1 MRGAIHRPGFAVAVL
16 LSLASGIGA
25 ITAVITLV
33 DTVLVRPLPYPGAD
47 RVLGAWFQSPN
58 FPGGLD
64 RVRQSKTTYQYIRER
79 SEAFESFALA
89 EQKTVTVDDGTQ
101 STRIPAAVVT
111 ADIFSVLQVAPAV
124 GRAFVADDNRPGGAP
139 TVILGHDYWAEQF
152 GRSADAVGKTIT
164 IDGVSRQ
171 IVGVLPQGARFP
183 LDETRLWMPLEVDAA
198 EVTRDFIFTGYGRLR
213 EGASLEAATTDFQRL
228 IGLLPDAYPSIFPR
242 QLLERLQLSP
252 LFVPLQQELVGDVRR
267 PLLLTLLAVLIVLLI
282 VVANVLTLFLVR
294 NESKFHDVA
303 IRIAIGAGP
312 GRLARALITESLCY
326 ALVGSALGLALG
338 FGALELLKR
347 LGPGV
352 IPRLADVAI
361 GLRTVGAV
369 AGLGVAV
376 GLVLG
381 LIPALRLRRANLAAS
396 LSAGGK
402 TIGQRR
408 EALRLRWV
416 LVAGQ
421 VALALTLL
429 VNAGLLV
436 RSLAAIQA
444 VRPGFN
450 PHGVLGA
457 RLYLSERDYPTYSDV
472 ERFWEGFVRDVR
484 ALPGVQSAA
493 AVTFLPLRDGRVF
506 NPYEIEG
513 HDTSTEL
520 PQTQLTKMVRDG
532 YFETMDIPLVR
543 GRRIERND
551 MEAVMD
557 VAVVNEA
564 FARDHWPGED
574 PIGKRIRYF
583 SFGSE
588 APEPWFE
595 IVGIVGD
602 VRDRELTSPAPPI
615 VYVPMQ
621 ERHTSS
627 EPRWREMSLAIR
639 ATNPEAMT
647 EPVRELVAARDRGM
661 PVYDVRSMDQV
672 ILDTTQ
678 RSRYTMYLI
687 VIAALASLFI
697 AAVGLYGVLSQR
709 VSLRRREMGL
719 RLALGARPAQVRGL
733 ILGQALALAGAG
745 AVVGI
750 FFTFGTN
757 RLLQSLLYGVEVVD
771 IPTFGVVV
779 LLLAAVT
786 WMASHLPAVRAA
798 TVAPAITLKED

>member
-1 MRGAIHRPGFAVAVL
+1 
-16 LSLASGIGA
+16 
-25 ITAVITLV
+25 
-33 DTVLVRPLPYPGAD
+33 
-47 RVLGAWFQSPN
+47 
-58 FPGGLD
+58 
-64 RVRQSKTTYQYIRER
+64 
-79 SEAFESFALA
+79 
-89 EQKTVTVDDGTQ
+89 
-101 STRIPAAVVT
+101 
-111 ADIFSVLQVAPAV
+111 LQ
-124 GRAFVADDNRPGGAP
+124 
-139 TVILGHDYWAEQF
+139 
-152 GRSADAVGKTIT
+152 
-164 IDGVSRQ
+164 
-171 IVGVLPQGARFP
+171 
-183 LDETRLWMPLEVDAA
+183 
-198 EVTRDFIFTGYGRLR
+198 
-213 EGASLEAATTDFQRL
+213 
-228 IGLLPDAYPSIFPR
+228 
-242 QLLERLQLSP
+242 
-252 LFVPLQQELVGDVRR
+252 
-267 PLLLTLLAVLIVLLI
+267 
-282 VVANVLTLFLVR
+282 
-294 NESKFHDVA
+294 
-303 IRIAIGAGP
+303 
-312 GRLARALITESLCY
+312 
-326 ALVGSALGLALG
+326 
-338 FGALELLKR
+338 
-347 LGPGV
+347 
-352 IPRLADVAI
+352 
-361 GLRTVGAV
+361 
-369 AGLGVAV
+369 
-376 GLVLG
+376 
-381 LIPALRLRRANLAAS
+381 
-396 LSAGGK
+396 
-402 TIGQRR
+402 
-408 EALRLRWV
+408 
-416 LVAGQ
+416 
-421 VALALTLL
+421 
-429 VNAGLLV
+429 
-436 RSLAAIQA
+436 
-444 VRPGFN
+444 
-450 PHGVLGA
+450 
-457 RLYLSERDYPTYSDV
+457 
-472 ERFWEGFVRDVR
+472 
-484 ALPGVQSAA
+484 
-493 AVTFLPLRDGRVF
+493 
-506 NPYEIEG
+506 
-513 HDTSTEL
+513 
-520 PQTQLTKMVRDG
+520 QTQLTKMVRDG

-647 EPVRELVAARDRGM
+647 EPVRELVAARDRGL

-687 VIAALASLFI
+687 VIASLASLFI
-697 AAVGLYGVLSQR
+697 AAVGLYGVLSQM

-798 TVAPAITLKED
+798 TVAPAITLTED